1 MPLIRGDSLAA
12 ISGLDG
18 GSVYTTQQQHSAIC
32 GVSSGSIASTHSK
45 SISKLSTIRNCCI
58 PGSSSGSGGGGID
71 QHPGDDG
78 MLDFSRPQKSATIRP
93 RGVAPQHYH
102 HHHHH
107 LVYSPS
113 MGNAPAAP
121 CTRKVH
127 HQMIAKTPAACGAA
141 ADLPDDPRW
150 RYRCGNGTMVSSAST
165 TDIVATTKRCF
176 PDAGVCDAGG
186 VMIKRENPDVIM
198 MGRAHTIDGN
208 RKSSVHFAPNP
219 IVNHHQHHQHHLA
232 HHCKTAETIPTS
244 AQPKNTTDCLLSR
257 TTTL

>member
-12 ISGLDG
+12 ISGLDS
-18 GSVYTTQQQHSAIC
+18 GSVYTTQQQHTAIC
-32 GVSSGSIASTHSK
+32 GVSSGSIASNSSHSK

-58 PGSSSGSGGGGID
+58 PGSSSGGGID
-71 QHPGDDG
+71 ARPSNEG
-78 MLDFSRPQKSATIRP
+78 MPDFNRPQKSATIRP
-93 RGVAPQHYH
+93 RGAAPQHYH

-113 MGNAPAAP
+113 LGNAPTP
-121 CTRKVH
+121 CNRKVH
-127 HQMIAKTPAACGAA
+127 HQMIAKTPACV
-141 ADLPDDPRW
+141 ADLPDVNDGRW

-176 PDAGVCDAGG
+176 PGSEACETGG
-186 VMIKRENPDVIM
+186 SMIKRENPDVIM

-208 RKSSVHFAPNP
+208 RKNSVHFAPYP
-219 IVNHHQHHQHHLA
+219 TVNHHQHHQHHLM
-232 HHCKTAETIPTS
+232 HHCKTGDAIQSS
-244 AQPKNTTDCLLSR
+244 AKPKNTTDCLLSR

>member
-12 ISGLDG
+12 ISGLDS

-32 GVSSGSIASTHSK
+32 GVSSGSIASSK

-58 PGSSSGSGGGGID
+58 PGSSGGID
-71 QHPGDDG
+71 PHPCDDG
-78 MLDFSRPQKSATIRP
+78 MPDFARPQKSATIRP

-113 MGNAPAAP
+113 MGNVPATP

-127 HQMIAKTPAACGAA
+127 HQMIAKTQPACAA
-141 ADLPDDPRW
+141 ELSDDARW

-176 PDAGVCDAGG
+176 PGPCDAGG
-186 VMIKRENPDVIM
+186 GTMIKRENPDVIM

-219 IVNHHQHHQHHLA
+219 IVNHQPHPHHLA
-232 HHCKTAETIPTS
+232 HHCKTGETLPTS

>member
-12 ISGLDG
+12 ISGLDS

-32 GVSSGSIASTHSK
+32 GVSSGSIASNSAHSK

-58 PGSSSGSGGGGID
+58 PGSSGGGGAGID
-71 QHPGDDG
+71 SHPCDD
-78 MLDFSRPQKSATIRP
+78 MPDFSRPQKSATIRP
-93 RGVAPQHYH
+93 RGAPPQHYH

-113 MGNAPAAP
+113 LGTTPVAAP
-121 CTRKVH
+121 CGRKIH
-127 HQMIAKTPAACGAA
+127 HQMITKTPTVCGT
-141 ADLPDDPRW
+141 DPDDTRW
-150 RYRCGNGTMVSSAST
+150 RYRCGNGTMASSAST

-176 PDAGVCDAGG
+176 AGSGMCETGG
-186 VMIKRENPDVIM
+186 AMIKRENPDVIM

-208 RKSSVHFAPNP
+208 RKSSVHFAPIP
-219 IVNHHQHHQHHLA
+219 TVNHHQHHPHHQT
-232 HHCKTAETIPTS
+232 HQCKTPDGMPPST
-244 AQPKNTTDCLLSR
+244 QLKNNTDCLLSR